1 MTEPT
6 PDTYARA
13 LACVG
18 LVREHLPTDAEDDGR
33 SAKWP
38 LVGLA
43 LIARAAGTVESLE
56 ELQPEGRV
64 FDSATLVR
72 TLYEHV
78 VHLAWLAADSSPAR
92 LEEWQKDD
100 LRQTLVADGETQA
113 RGFAILEPDQR
124 TELQERFDEMKGNPL
139 NLADLAVAAD
149 KHWGGKLTGIVHQS
163 EALSFRG
170 LYAIIYRYTST
181 RAHPSYRGINPV
193 VTRLS
198 PSRSR
203 VHMEQDVPTSAF
215 NALGTGS
222 VLLGLG
228 LFVCDASL
236 GWHVRD
242 RVLEIFRQYPT

>member
-64 FDSATLVR
+64 SDSATLVR

-124 TELQERFDEMKGNPL
+124 TELQDR
-139 NLADLAVAAD
+139 
-149 KHWGGKLTGIVHQS
+149 
-163 EALSFRG
+163 
-170 LYAIIYRYTST
+170 
-181 RAHPSYRGINPV
+181 
-193 VTRLS
+193 
-198 PSRSR
+198 
-203 VHMEQDVPTSAF
+203 F
-215 NALGTGS
+215 NA
-222 VLLGLG
+222 
-228 LFVCDASL
+228 
-236 GWHVRD
+236 
-242 RVLEIFRQYPT
+242 I

>member
-6 PDTYARA
+6 PNTYARA

-18 LVREHLPTDAEDDGR
+18 LAREHLPIDAEDDGR

-43 LIARAAGTVESLE
+43 LIARAAGAVESLE

-64 FDSATLVR
+64 SDSATLVR

-78 VHLAWLAADSSPAR
+78 VHLAWLAADPSPPVSRSGRRTICARRSSLMAR
-92 LEEWQKDD
+92 LK
-100 LRQTLVADGETQA
+100 

>member
-18 LVREHLPTDAEDDGR
+18 LVRERLPTDAEEDGR

-64 FDSATLVR
+64 SDSATLVR

-100 LRQTLVADGETQA
+100 LRQTLVPGGGDQHGGLAAPET
-113 RGFAILEPDQR
+113 
-124 TELQERFDEMKGNPL
+124 
-139 NLADLAVAAD
+139 
-149 KHWGGKLTGIVHQS
+149 
-163 EALSFRG
+163 
-170 LYAIIYRYTST
+170 
-181 RAHPSYRGINPV
+181 
-193 VTRLS
+193 
-198 PSRSR
+198 
-203 VHMEQDVPTSAF
+203 
-215 NALGTGS
+215 
-222 VLLGLG
+222 
-228 LFVCDASL
+228 
-236 GWHVRD
+236 
-242 RVLEIFRQYPT
+242 RQQT